1 MNRIEPV
8 FEFQSH
14 VGIKLEAGSTITGD
28 KHKVAGQCL
37 SGNQCV
43 LKRQRSANSTRMIV
57 KLGGGFGVFLGER
70 FDLNR

>member
-14 VGIKLEAGSTITGD
+14 VGIKLESGSTISGD
-28 KHKVAGQCL
+28 KHKVSGKCL

-43 LKRQRSANSTRMIV
+43 LKRQHTAKSARVIV
-57 KLGGGFGVFLGER
+57 KLGNGFGVFLGER
-70 FDLNR
+70 FDLN